1 MIIIDVRYN
10 TFPIST
16 LWAQGSFAKM
26 SLLAT
31 LGFFHFPFPFFSI
44 SGLNPTPEIELF
56 FAFSAT
62 GTNSSVASALM
73 KNTIAE
79 IINTYGTLK
88 LRYLA
93 IVFGNQVQP
102 VINVAD
108 ESRDEKTLISL
119 IRSIRQPSGSPRIDV
134 ALKEAKKIY
143 LELPER

>member
-1 MIIIDVRYN
+1 MGTR
-10 TFPIST
+10 
-16 LWAQGSFAKM
+16 SFAKV
-26 SLLAT
+26 SLLVT
-31 LGFFHFPFPFFSI
+31 LAFFPFFISIFSI

-62 GTNSSVASALM
+62 GNDSSLTSTLM

-108 ESRDEKTLISL
+108 QNQDEKTLISL

>member
-1 MIIIDVRYN
+1 
-10 TFPIST
+10 
-16 LWAQGSFAKM
+16 
-26 SLLAT
+26 
-31 LGFFHFPFPFFSI
+31 
-44 SGLNPTPEIELF
+44 
-56 FAFSAT
+56 
-62 GTNSSVASALM
+62 M

-108 ESRDEKTLISL
+108 QNQDEKTLISL
-119 IRSIRQPSGSPRIDV
+119 IRNIRQPSGSPRIDV